1 MEIRKRRRF
10 LDLIASRSY
19 ALVGVLILAS
29 TAQAQLPA
37 VQITEGALRAT
48 MNGAVATYLGV
59 PYAASTAGANRWRPP
74 QPPAPWSGARAATA
88 FGLDCQQD
96 PPYQPPGGSP
106 WTPEY
111 MPSGPMS
118 EDCLFLNVW
127 TAAKRANAKLP
138 VMMWIHGG
146 GFAGGS
152 GAVPIYNGASLA
164 RRGLVVVTINYRVS
178 VFGFFAYPALTKEAG
193 TSGNYGLLDQI
204 AALQWVKRNIAAF
217 GGDPENVTIAGQSAG
232 AASVH
237 ALIASPLARGL
248 FHRAIA
254 QSGSGMGLATPA
266 LADAEKS
273 GERLASVLGAAS
285 LPELRA
291 LPPEKLT
298 AAIGAVKAG
307 QRLRFGLVRDS
318 VVLPDPAATLSE
330 VPVLTGMNAD
340 EASVDAGEWNPPD
353 EAALLAE
360 FKRRFGDQAP
370 ALAELYATGIGSH
383 PRSTAHEMLRD
394 RGIAAMLQ
402 WAKKRP
408 SGSPPVFSYLYTHIE
423 PGTDAARFGVFH
435 TSEVPYVF
443 DTLEARRPF
452 VAQDRRIAEMMGA
465 YWINF
470 MKTGNPN
477 GVGLTRW
484 PDFASGQLMEL
495 GEHFIP
501 RSALTAKKISV
512 YQAYVD
518 AGGQLGLF

>member
-1 MEIRKRRRF
+1 
-10 LDLIASRSY
+10 
-19 ALVGVLILAS
+19 
-29 TAQAQLPA
+29 
-37 VQITEGALRAT
+37 
-48 MNGAVATYLGV
+48 
-59 PYAASTAGANRWRPP
+59 
-74 QPPAPWSGARAATA
+74 
-88 FGLDCQQD
+88 
-96 PPYQPPGGSP
+96 
-106 WTPEY
+106 
-111 MPSGPMS
+111 MS
-118 EDCLFLNVW
+118 EDCLSLNVW
-127 TAAKRANAKLP
+127 TGAKRADAKLP

-152 GAVPIYNGASLA
+152 GAVPIYNGERLA
-164 RRGLVVVTINYRVS
+164 HRGIVVVSINYRLS
-178 VFGFFAYPALTKEAG
+178 IFGFFAHPALTKEAG

-204 AALQWVKRNIAAF
+204 AALQWIKRNIASF

-254 QSGSGMGLATPA
+254 QSGSGMGLPMPA
-266 LADAEKS
+266 LADVEKS
-273 GERLASVLGAAS
+273 GEGLAKVLGAAS

-298 AAIGAVKAG
+298 AAVGAVKAG

-340 EASVDAGEWNPPD
+340 EASVDAGEWNPSD

-370 ALAELYATGIGSH
+370 AFVALYASGIGSD

-408 SGSPPVFSYLYTHIE
+408 AGSPPVFAYLYTHIE
-423 PGTDAARFGVFH
+423 PGTDGARFGVFH
-435 TSEVPYVF
+435 SSEIPYVF
-443 DTLEARRPF
+443 DTLDKTTRPF
-452 VAQDRRIAEMMGA
+452 VAQDRKISETVGA

-477 GVGLTRW
+477 GARLTRW
-484 PDFASGQLMEL
+484 QDFASGQLMEL
-495 GEHFIP
+495 GEHFVP

-518 AGGQLGLF
+518 AGGQIGLF